1 MIPVHTLSDEWICE
15 KHSERSNKYLSPF
28 SPRYRGRIFRTSKS
42 AYLKK
47 KSEVF
52 KLMLLKLGGT
62 TMSIVP
68 LPGR

>member
-1 MIPVHTLSDEWICE
+1 MQ
-15 KHSERSNKYLSPF
+15 
-28 SPRYRGRIFRTSKS
+28 S

-68 LPGR
+68 LQDGRHFLLPKNTNLPCKIIEKE